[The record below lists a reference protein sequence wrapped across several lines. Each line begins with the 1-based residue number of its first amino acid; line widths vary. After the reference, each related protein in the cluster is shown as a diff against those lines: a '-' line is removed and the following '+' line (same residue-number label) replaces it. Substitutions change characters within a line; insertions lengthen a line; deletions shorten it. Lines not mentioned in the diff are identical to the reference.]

1 MPICAI
7 SWRMRGKS
15 SSGCSSQSSS
25 ALTGFPG
32 LGPVRPLCR
41 VSIVSCQQKCSCR
54 RSQPGSWPRHTAS
67 NNTLRSLPFELL
79 VLLQKS
85 DAEVSCSNKSRVLLP
100 AAAISKL
107 ILTLGRPGPWSR
119 TSTSTAQEATLH
131 TEVLLRAR
139 RRVRSWC
146 SPHLNSRLGHQPQP
160 VNISLTQKVEVSRE
174 VCELIFSLLKH
185 AGKKQYY
192 LY

>member
-1 MPICAI
+1 ML
-7 SWRMRGKS
+7 GKS

-32 LGPVRPLCR
+32 LEPVRPLCR

-54 RSQPGSWPRHTAS
+54 RSQPGSWPRHTAA
-67 NNTLRSLPFELL
+67 NNTLIRVSFE
-79 VLLQKS
+79 KIS
-85 DAEVSCSNKSRVLLP
+85 SAELSCSNKSRVLLGS
-100 AAAISKL
+100 AISKL
-107 ILTLGRPGPWSR
+107 ILTLGRQVPGPVP
-119 TSTSTAQEATLH
+119 TPTLH
-131 TEVLLRAR
+131 RHRRPQSVHTAANQQFYSELGGEVG
-139 RRVRSWC
+139 VWS